1 MRPLRTTAALLATT
15 LLCACQT
22 SMSNERNFGPYP
34 GAPNIDR
41 RYTGT
46 VADWPLFFI
55 KHHYA
60 SDCFDTQYCR
70 IAYGR
75 NVSEDAAPQPSIAS
89 FGKAYPSILTNA
101 VSIGIQ
107 NFASPVVID
116 WKSKDGTALRAE
128 IDLDELF
135 KDRLVPIPPAVKRED
150 IPERINISEPT
161 IIVEVVD
168 RTVNVYT
175 STHIPM
181 KEEQI
186 PGNRYSDFNDDL
198 VRVFTR
204 TY

>member
-1 MRPLRTTAALLATT
+1 MITRYACILLAALT
-15 LLCACQT
+15 LNACQ
-22 SMSNERNFGPYP
+22 SAMSPTDARSPHYP

-55 KHHYA
+55 RHNF
-60 SDCFDTQYCR
+60 STQCFDTQYCLVK
-70 IAYGR
+70 YGSVPAEHR
-75 NVSEDAAPQPSIAS
+75 EPTRSIADM
-89 FGKAYPSILTNA
+89 GRHYPGILTGA
-101 VSIGIQ
+101 TRIGID
-107 NFASPVVID
+107 NFAGPVEIT
-116 WKSKDGTALRAE
+116 WRAKDGTPLEARIDFEAL
-128 IDLDELF
+128 F
-135 KDRLVPIPPAVKRED
+135 PDRLVPIPPAVKRED

-161 IIVEVVD
+161 IVVEVVD

-181 KEEQI
+181 KELQI
-186 PGNRYSDFNDDL
+186 PGNQYSDFNDDL